1 MYQGPHR
8 LRAAKSVLPIAALM
22 SLTIGLAGAPALA
35 SQSHETGSGGS
46 SSPSDQGDGLSGG
59 SSGSDEHAAGH
70 VYAATNESAAG
81 GNSIVVFDR
90 GSDGRLTQAGTYP
103 TGGSGSG
110 APAGSGF
117 EQSQNGV
124 ILGGQPGADT
134 TQFKDLLFAV
144 NAGSDSITVFRT
156 STTAV
161 DRDL

>member
-1 MYQGPHR
+1 M
-8 LRAAKSVLPIAALM
+8 
-22 SLTIGLAGAPALA
+22 
-35 SQSHETGSGGS
+35 
-46 SSPSDQGDGLSGG
+46 
-59 SSGSDEHAAGH
+59 
-70 VYAATNESAAG
+70 
-81 GNSIVVFDR
+81 VFDR

-156 STTAV
+156 SGDTLVPVGPPVASGGTKPTSLTV
-161 DRDL
+161 NKDLLYVLNAGALPLG